1 MDINL
6 HIVNTQRQ
14 TPAWDVQLRLTTRG
28 ITLGRHPSNDVHL
41 DDPERVISGQH
52 ARIEARNGGLWI
64 TDISRN
70 GTYLNNAN
78 DPLPPQQPVAMSAG
92 DRLVI
97 GGFNIIVTVNGQPA
111 AATAEIANS
120 PQQNPRDAAGL
131 LNTQPTPDILDLLDS
146 RTGQT
151 AADFIPPARTPSG
164 APSTDA
170 ASLDATLEN
179 FAPAA
184 PAREFTPQPTP
195 VEHVFYRPAA
205 TLPMPDDY
213 DLLNDAWH
221 TSPAPAASQ
230 PTSPDTLAVTISAAP
245 PSSEH
250 AEINAF
256 FAGLG
261 IEPPATVPQ
270 AEALFRHAGELLRTF
285 AAGLSMTL
293 MARAQFKNELRLGV
307 TTIRAA
313 ENNPFKFAVDT
324 DSLLKQ
330 LLLQPNSGFLPAVIA
345 AQAGFDD
352 IQAHE
357 MAMTAGLQAALRAL
371 FARFS
376 PTELERQLSS
386 SGINL
391 VLPMARKARCWE
403 LFAETYEQMA
413 AEASEDFMQL
423 FDTAFARAYQE
434 QIRRLTEMHRAS
446 RGA

>member
-1 MDINL
+1 MDVNL
-6 HIVNTQRQ
+6 HIVNTQLQ
-14 TPAWDVQLRLTTRG
+14 TPAWDVQLQLTARG
-28 ITLGRHPSNDVHL
+28 ITLGRHPSSDVHL

-52 ARIEARNGGLWI
+52 ARLEARNGGLWI

-78 DPLPPQQPVAMSAG
+78 DPLPSQQPVAISAG

-97 GGFNIIVTVNGQPA
+97 GSFNITITVNGQQLSSA
-111 AATAEIANS
+111 VEVADS
-120 PQQNPRDAAGL
+120 PQDAAGL
-131 LNTQPTPDILDLLDS
+131 LNTQPTPDILDLLNPS
-146 RTGQT
+146 IGGQT
-151 AADFIPPARTPSG
+151 AADFIPPAARG
-164 APSTDA
+164 ASATATASFNST
-170 ASLDATLEN
+170 LDG

-184 PAREFTPQPTP
+184 PAREMRPPPTP
-195 VEHVFYRPAA
+195 VEHVCYRPAA
-205 TLPMPDDY
+205 MPDDY
-213 DLLNDAWH
+213 DLLNDAWRNA
-221 TSPAPAASQ
+221 AP
-230 PTSPDTLAVTISAAP
+230 PPKSPDTIATASASP
-245 PSSEH
+245 PSAVN
-250 AEINAF
+250 AELSAF

-261 IEPPATVPQ
+261 IEQPATAPQ
-270 AEALFRHAGELLRTF
+270 AEVLFRQAGELLRVF
-285 AAGLSMTL
+285 ATGLSMTL

-313 ENNPFKFAVDT
+313 ENNPFKFSVDT

-330 LLLQPNSGFLPAVIA
+330 LLLRSNPGFLPAVIA

-371 FARFS
+371 FARFD
-376 PTELERQLSS
+376 PTELERQLSN
-386 SGINL
+386 SGINP

-423 FDTAFARAYQE
+423 FDTSFARAYQE
-434 QIRRLTEMHRAS
+434 QIRRLTEMHRTS
-446 RGA
+446 RGS